1 MRAES
6 CLGREGSSQGEAGP
20 GSPTPLLWVQTPFVQ
35 NTEGP
40 AQEGWLMVCGGAGG
54 AGGREAACLQEHL
67 VLSPKLSLNTQE
79 VVAKCYL
86 NNTHSSLSRGDGTSS
101 TAR

>member
-54 AGGREAACLQEHL
+54 RGKG
-67 VLSPKLSLNTQE
+67 
-79 VVAKCYL
+79 
-86 NNTHSSLSRGDGTSS
+86 SSLSPRTLGFVPQAQSEHTRGGC
-101 TAR
+101 